1 LRAPWIMEKDD
12 FKYTLS
18 FGKDV
23 FGGPRWRDLV
33 GNELADKYQAKGT
46 VPIMLDPKGKP
57 VLRNFVHVDDLVE
70 AILKAMTW
78 WRRFSKPWSIPNS
91 RHPVFHL
98 LVRAEGD
105 SSQRKSGWIPKS

>member
-70 AILKAMTW
+70 AILKALVHPKLSSSCFSLIGSGRGRFVSAKIRLDPKIMT
-78 WRRFSKPWSIPNS
+78 REIVIK
-91 RHPVFHL
+91 
-98 LVRAEGD
+98 
-105 SSQRKSGWIPKS
+105 